1 MALGSISILGKKTP
15 VSVVLL
21 CVALGVVATLGI
33 IRLDET
39 SGAHHG
45 RHGHKH
51 HAKVREGLT
60 GAPIAYNMQQG
71 VPSSG
76 PAMTGAKG
84 ESASWYSPLDVNSQ
98 GLKVPLHEGQ
108 LDIFA
113 KNASKPECCS
123 ASTYSTSTGCVCVTP
138 EQMKYLNKRGGN
150 RTITSLY

>member
-15 VSVVLL
+15 VSTVLL
-21 CVALGVVATLGI
+21 CVALGVVATLVITRMDATDGGH
-33 IRLDET
+33 RR
-39 SGAHHG
+39 HHG
-45 RHGHKH
+45 PHGRL
-51 HAKVREGLT
+51 RESMV
-60 GAPIAYNMQQG
+60 GAPLAYNMQQG

-84 ESASWYSPLDVNSQ
+84 ESSSWYSPLDVNSQ

-113 KNASKPECCS
+113 KNISKPECCS
-123 ASTYSTSTGCVCVTP
+123 ASPYSTSTGCICVTP